1 MFWALAILKA
11 GQGYTW
17 RLLLDKLATV
27 PPSSFD
33 DADQHQLYQVY
44 MLLEATGRP
53 LFQLPPLP
61 CPCPV
66 CPTEGCHL

>member
-1 MFWALAILKA
+1 MFWALAVLKA
-11 GQGYTW
+11 CQGDTW

-44 MLLEATGRP
+44 MLLDTTGTPSLTHIPSR
-53 LFQLPPLP
+53 
-61 CPCPV
+61 
-66 CPTEGCHL
+66 T

>member
-11 GQGYTW
+11 WQGDTW

-27 PPSSFD
+27 PPCSFD

-44 MLLEATGRP
+44 MLLDTTGSSP
-53 LFQLPPLP
+53 SHLAPP
-61 CPCPV
+61 
-66 CPTEGCHL
+66 PTSSGSHQMQ